1 MRFCPLASIGPPT
14 SAVPSSQ
21 HRSQALSL
29 CNGGSVVP
37 NPYTYPNTI
46 LREQQANVEPGF
58 WGLLA
63 CGLSLAVRGYQ
74 PALQTAISHGRL
86 RSLRSL
92 HLSVSAPDHQ
102 GKVGCRYLRAR
113 LCSSSLLVHNFS
125 IRRLNNR
132 VHHQWASLQS
142 MSAEPFLFRFV
153 PASLVGG
160 ASRHRHIGACT
171 SVNRSVR

>member
-1 MRFCPLASIGPPT
+1 M
-14 SAVPSSQ
+14 
-21 HRSQALSL
+21 
-29 CNGGSVVP
+29 P

-153 PASLVGG
+153 PLLLWVVPADIATLVHALQSTGPSGEIHEITREGTGPASFCGVPD
-160 ASRHRHIGACT
+160 AAVH
-171 SVNRSVR
+171 